1 MFSGVK
7 WKARN
12 HKWSNFIATIITA
25 ISSAFHRA
33 NPDGASGASIDVRT
47 MVLKVGDRVQHK
59 KARSYGTIN
68 EVKAQ
73 GNKRRS
79 YTVEWD
85 DQETTV
91 GVSPAGHYVF

>member
-1 MFSGVK
+1 
-7 WKARN
+7 
-12 HKWSNFIATIITA
+12 
-25 ISSAFHRA
+25 
-33 NPDGASGASIDVRT
+33 

>member
-1 MFSGVK
+1 
-7 WKARN
+7 
-12 HKWSNFIATIITA
+12 
-25 ISSAFHRA
+25 
-33 NPDGASGASIDVRT
+33 

-91 GVSPAGHYVF
+91 GVSPAGHYVFLYESVPVG